1 MYIHLANPGA
11 TTYPSG
17 MAFEPVL
24 DRRSPI
30 PLYFQ
35 LSQQLEDAI
44 QDGEIQ
50 PGERIET
57 EVEIARRYGLSRPT
71 VRQAIQELVN
81 KGLLV
86 RRRGL
91 GTQVV
96 HSQLRRP
103 VELTSLYDDLARAN
117 HRPSTR
123 VLSLS
128 LVPAAGAVAAALN
141 LPEGTELQ
149 HLERLRLDGDQ
160 PLAIM
165 RNWLPTDIGP
175 VDAASLEESG
185 LYELLRRT
193 GVHMR
198 IANQRI
204 GAAAATSAQA
214 RLLGVRPG
222 APLLTMERTSFDDS
236 GRAVEYASHQ
246 YRADSY
252 SFETT
257 LVER

>member
-1 MYIHLANPGA
+1 MANA
-11 TTYPSG
+11 NYPRD
-17 MAFEPVL
+17 MALDLTV

-30 PLYFQ
+30 PLYYQ
-35 LSQQLEDAI
+35 LSQQLEEAI
-44 QDGEIQ
+44 ASGELK
-50 PGERIET
+50 PGDRIET
-57 EVEIARRYGLSRPT
+57 EVELAGRFGLSRPT
-71 VRQAIQELVN
+71 VRQAIQELVS

-86 RRRGL
+86 RRRGV

-103 VELTSLYDDLARAN
+103 VELTSLYDDLARAS
-117 HRPSTR
+117 HDPQTH
-123 VLSLS
+123 VLDLK
-128 LVPAAGAVAAALN
+128 VVDPPGKVADALN
-141 LPEGTELQ
+141 VPEGTEVQ
-149 HLERLRLDGDQ
+149 YLERLRLDADE

-165 RNWLPTDIGP
+165 RNWLPLGLAELDK
-175 VDAASLEESG
+175 DALESSG
-185 LYELLRRT
+185 LYEILRRA

-204 GAAAATSAQA
+204 GARAATGAEG
-214 RLLGVRPG
+214 RLLGVPARS
-222 APLLTMERTSFDDS
+222 PLLTMERVSFDDS
-236 GRAVEYASHQ
+236 GRAVEFASHN